1 MPGSELSDNNDS
13 NAANHCVRE
22 LDKRDD
28 TTWIDKIWGD
38 TKSTYTKQI
47 VNSQSP
53 DSVLAEQQVHTSRS
67 SLSSSGWAE
76 TRFSQDGNTYNA
88 EHKGRNLDFKDGDKR
103 ALELNDEEYSA
114 LEEAYKQ
121 ISKDFAYLPKCQIT
135 EGKSHR

>member
-1 MPGSELSDNNDS
+1 MPSSELSDNNDN
-13 NAANHCVRE
+13 NAANRCVKE
-22 LDKRDD
+22 LGKRDD

-38 TKSTYTKQI
+38 TRSTYTKQI
-47 VNSQSP
+47 VSPQSQG
-53 DSVLAEQQVHTSRS
+53 SVEAEQQLHTSHS

-121 ISKDFAYLPKCQIT
+121 ISKDFAYLPKC
-135 EGKSHR
+135 ELN